1 MEVDVVGEK
10 AAQAAIDRTHD
21 VRAGATAL
29 VRVLAHVT
37 AYPAKHRAGARP
49 SRKTWPRA
57 VINSGSTRITA
68 AHMVLLI
75 FIAPP
80 AVIF

>member
-21 VRAGATAL
+21 VPAGATAL

-37 AYPAKHRAGARP
+37 GGDGVP
-49 SRKTWPRA
+49 S
-57 VINSGSTRITA
+57 
-68 AHMVLLI
+68 
-75 FIAPP
+75 
-80 AVIF
+80 